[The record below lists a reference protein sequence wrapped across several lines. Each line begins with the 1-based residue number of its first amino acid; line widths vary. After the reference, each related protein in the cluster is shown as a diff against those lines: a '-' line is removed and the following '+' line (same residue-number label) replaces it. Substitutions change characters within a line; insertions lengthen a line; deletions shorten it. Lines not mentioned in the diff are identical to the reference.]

1 MDSSDSSYYPP
12 RAGRGRMSAAS
23 GVRFERL
30 KNRFGHVMRRLPSPP
45 SIGILSF
52 RDGVLSVFLPG
63 YAYVAMGRWQIGLI
77 MAGVWILAL
86 VLLLVFLANPV
97 IRAWCLGTLA
107 STHTSGLALAIL
119 RTRELDPDLPSPT
132 LAHRIGFPL
141 ALWAIAAAVV
151 YWPLDGF
158 LNDTFARVVLVD
170 GQHIIVNPR
179 VEPEDLVRGDTILYR
194 SEGNRRGGGE
204 MQVLMRGGLYWGV
217 VIGLPGDRIQFRTNG
232 MEVAGRTRP
241 LEAYMPTTGSAAVP
255 GDTWF
260 AWPRMLQR
268 AAGGASPD
276 VITQAFLDQAQIT
289 RAEFVGRPYRRW
301 FFRRQDTP

>member
-1 MDSSDSSYYPP
+1 MDSSNSSYYPP

-30 KNRFGHVMRRLPSPP
+30 KNRFAQVIRRLPSPP

-52 RDGVLSVFLPG
+52 RDGILSVLVPG
-63 YAYVAMGRWQIGLI
+63 YAYVAMGRWRIGLV
-77 MAGVWILAL
+77 MAGVWVLAL
-86 VLLLVFLANPV
+86 LLLLVFLANPV
-97 IRAWCLGTLA
+97 LRAWCLGTLA
-107 STHTSGLALAIL
+107 STHTSGLAMAIL

-132 LAHRIGFPL
+132 LAHRIGLPL

-151 YWPLDGF
+151 YWPLDG
-158 LNDTFARVVLVD
+158 LLSDTFARVVLVN
-170 GQHIIVNPR
+170 GRHIIVNPR
-179 VEPEDLVRGDTILYR
+179 VRSEDLVRGDSILYR

-217 VIGLPGDRIQFRTNG
+217 VIGLPEDRIQFSTNG
-232 MEVAGRTRP
+232 VVVAGRTSP
-241 LEAYMPTTGSAAVP
+241 LEAYMPMTGSVAVP
-255 GDTWF
+255 RDTWF

-301 FFRRQDTP
+301 FFRRQDNP